1 MQIFFHL
8 LWNKTV
14 NTLSEWYA
22 TGAPL
27 IIQEKHY
34 TNSEKD
40 TCRQEQAKTTP
51 QFQLLPHRFLHKY

>member
-1 MQIFFHL
+1 ML
-8 LWNKTV
+8 A
-14 NTLSEWYA
+14 EWYA

-34 TNSEKD
+34 TNSEND

-51 QFQLLPHRFLHKY
+51 QFQFLPHRFLYKY